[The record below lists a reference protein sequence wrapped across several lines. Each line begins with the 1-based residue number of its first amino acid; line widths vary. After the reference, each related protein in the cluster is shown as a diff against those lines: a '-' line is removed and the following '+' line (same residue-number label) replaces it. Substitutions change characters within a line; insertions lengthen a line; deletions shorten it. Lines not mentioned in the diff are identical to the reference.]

1 MRLSVPALTI
11 TAAVLWG
18 GGMLFVGVVNL
29 AAPSYGL
36 GFLQIMSS
44 VYPGF
49 HASRTLGDVLVGT
62 GYATV
67 DGAICGLLFAGCT
80 TRSPPEG
87 VQRPAATRKI
97 CGADR
102 AHVPGEGVERCP
114 RRGRSASLSMAMA

>member
-67 DGAICGLLFAGCT
+67 DGAICGLLFGWLYNAFAARGGSTAGRHT
-80 TRSPPEG
+80 
-87 VQRPAATRKI
+87 
-97 CGADR
+97 
-102 AHVPGEGVERCP
+102 
-114 RRGRSASLSMAMA
+114 